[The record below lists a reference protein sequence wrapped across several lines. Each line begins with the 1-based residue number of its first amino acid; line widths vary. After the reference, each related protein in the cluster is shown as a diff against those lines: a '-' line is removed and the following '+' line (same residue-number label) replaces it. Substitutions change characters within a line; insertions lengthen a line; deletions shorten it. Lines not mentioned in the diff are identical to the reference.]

1 MPSVL
6 SNPQDAHFWAFIALL
21 VLLAVL
27 WRAKAPAMLGK
38 ALDSSGE
45 RVKAQL
51 AEAARLRQE
60 AQDLLAQIQT
70 QRAETERAAAELM
83 AAAQADAERLRKES
97 AARLED
103 DIRRR
108 GVLAERKIA
117 LAEAQAASEVK
128 AAAAELAAQAAEA
141 VLAARIAGASSD
153 PLIDQGLSQLG
164 ARFS

>member
-1 MPSVL
+1 MLSVL
-6 SNPQDAHFWAFIALL
+6 TNPQDAHFWAFVALVVLL
-21 VLLAVL
+21 VVL
-27 WRAKAPAMLGK
+27 WRAKTPAMLGK
-38 ALDSSGE
+38 ALDSTGD

-97 AARLED
+97 AARLEE

-117 LAEAQAASEVK
+117 LAEAQATNEVK
-128 AAAAELAAQAAEA
+128 AAAAEMAAQAAEA
-141 VLAARIAGASSD
+141 VLAARVAGASSD

>member
-1 MPSVL
+1 
-6 SNPQDAHFWAFIALL
+6 
-21 VLLAVL
+21 VL
-27 WRAKAPAMLGK
+27 WYAKAPALLGK
-38 ALDSSGE
+38 ALDSTGD

-51 AEAARLRQE
+51 AEAARLHQE

-83 AAAQADAERLRKES
+83 AAAHADAERLRKES
-97 AARLED
+97 AVRLEE

-117 LAEAQAASEVK
+117 LAEAQAANQVK